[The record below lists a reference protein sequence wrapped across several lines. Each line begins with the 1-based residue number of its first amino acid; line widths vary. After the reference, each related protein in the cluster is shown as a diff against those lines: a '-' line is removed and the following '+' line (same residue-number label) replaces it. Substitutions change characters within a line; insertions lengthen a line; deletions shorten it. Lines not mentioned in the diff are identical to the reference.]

1 MLPSYQRFHAVGR
14 ITLAESKSN
23 KTNLNLVFV
32 ELAADLIAT
41 KLVEKKTQVSV
52 VKAFAE
58 AKEWNKL
65 KNVVDSGKNDAAK
78 ELAQQL
84 LERQESKKE

>member
-1 MLPSYQRFHAVGR
+1 VLPSYQRFHAVGR

-58 AKEWNKL
+58 AHDYVGSKVAASVKDDKVAKL
-65 KNVVDSGKNDAAK
+65 AA
-78 ELAQQL
+78 
-84 LERQESKKE
+84 